1 VEVQKTAIVTGGG
14 TGIGLATGTL
24 LAEQGYRVLAGGL
37 DCDETIP
44 KGIEF
49 VRTDVTNEA
58 DLQALIGSAERVDAL
73 VNCAGVIRHGKEWQP
88 ADFNAVL
95 NINLT
100 SNLAAANIALPKLVK
115 ASGSIVNIAS
125 MWCFFG
131 TASTPAYA
139 ASKAGVVA
147 LTRSMAV
154 AWGGQGVRVN
164 AVAPGWVN
172 TRLSATAKNDS
183 ERGPKI
189 AARIP
194 LGRWA
199 QPSEIAAVIAFLVS
213 PGASYV
219 HGVILPVDGG
229 YSIA

>member
-24 LAEQGYRVLAGGL
+24 LAEHGYRVLAGGL

-44 KGIEF
+44 KGIAF

-115 ASGSIVNIAS
+115 AAGSIVNIAS
-125 MWCFFG
+125 MWSFFG
-131 TASTPAYA
+131 AAGTPAYA

-172 TRLSATAKNDS
+172 TRLSAAAKNDS

-199 QPSEIAAVIAFLVS
+199 QPSEIAAVIAFLLS

>member
-44 KGIEF
+44 KGIAF

-115 ASGSIVNIAS
+115 AAGSIVNIAS
-125 MWCFFG
+125 MWSFFG
-131 TASTPAYA
+131 AAGTPAYA

-172 TRLSATAKNDS
+172 TRLSAAAKNDS

-199 QPSEIAAVIAFLVS
+199 QPSEIAAVIAFLLS